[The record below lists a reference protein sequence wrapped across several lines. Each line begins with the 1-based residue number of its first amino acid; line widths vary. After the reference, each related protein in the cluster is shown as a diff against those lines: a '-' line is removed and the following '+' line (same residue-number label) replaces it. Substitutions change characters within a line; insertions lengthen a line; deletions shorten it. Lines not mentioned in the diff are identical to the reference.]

1 MNVKEGE
8 DVHMAASELMKAD
21 AVAAVQMNQDTKE
34 RITMMMSSL
43 NYIVVVVIL
52 CAAGL
57 AFIVL
62 YNLTNINI
70 TERIREIATVKVLGF
85 FRRETEKYVF
95 RENMILTAIGSLV
108 GLGLGVMLH
117 SFVIGQIKV
126 DMVSFATIIRPLSYI
141 YSVVLTF
148 IFYFLVNR
156 VMAVKLEQINMAESL
171 KSVD

>member
-1 MNVKEGE
+1 MG
-8 DVHMAASELMKAD
+8 
-21 AVAAVQMNQDTKE
+21 
-34 RITMMMSSL
+34 
-43 NYIVVVVIL
+43 
-52 CAAGL
+52 
-57 AFIVL
+57 
-62 YNLTNINI
+62 
-70 TERIREIATVKVLGF
+70 
-85 FRRETEKYVF
+85 
-95 RENMILTAIGSLV
+95 ENMILTAIGSLV